1 MNNSAIK
8 RSCPYRGVC
17 EKYTPFWREQMNSIQ
32 DARRME
38 NLCEGNFSKG
48 FNSWDY
54 CPHRFNA
61 KGALEKRGENEPL
74 IVAFSNS

>member
-1 MNNSAIK
+1 VKIYSFLERTNEFN
-8 RSCPYRGVC
+8 
-17 EKYTPFWREQMNSIQ
+17 T

-38 NLCEGNFSKG
+38 NLCEGNFFKG
-48 FNSWDY
+48 FKFLDY